1 RTGNRGAEVVE
12 QSAGGCRWW
21 RQVSAQRREGLPH
34 PAAENV
40 AEVAQLTLDLL
51 DVRHLAGTEEIE
63 VLQRVQLAGNDP
75 AVVVVLVHLCRGWTE
90 DVVGGAA
97 VADHAL
103 GAAGIVPR
111 LLALAARCLR
121 VPDREASI
129 RAARLDQ
136 HRIGLR
142 LVPAIGVSRPFA
154 LLSG

>member
-1 RTGNRGAEVVE
+1 MPLAHLVFQPFERLFHLFPRQGRRTGNRGAEVVE

-75 AVVVVLVHLCRGWTE
+75 AVV
-90 DVVGGAA
+90 
-97 VADHAL
+97 
-103 GAAGIVPR
+103 
-111 LLALAARCLR
+111 
-121 VPDREASI
+121 
-129 RAARLDQ
+129 
-136 HRIGLR
+136 
-142 LVPAIGVSRPFA
+142 
-154 LLSG
+154 